1 MRLKGKL
8 EDSLLAGEG
17 SEPARHSGRVVRLGQ
32 SPCHHIS
39 IYLSAYVDLFIRLYN
54 WYAHTVSIICIYIY
68 IYIQHKDSKDLRVV
82 EAGASPVRPGRI
94 AAWCLAVEE
103 HVPQLHREDEPGAQP
118 PFFKDAPQK
127 KVQTV

>member
-1 MRLKGKL
+1 MPPYVHLFICVCRFIHTFVQLVC
-8 EDSLLAGEG
+8 SY
-17 SEPARHSGRVVRLGQ
+17 
-32 SPCHHIS
+32 S
-39 IYLSAYVDLFIRLYN
+39 IYN
-54 WYAHTVSIICIYIY
+54 MHIY

-94 AAWCLAVEE
+94 AARCLAVEE
-103 HVPQLHREDEPGAQP
+103 HAPQLHREDEPGAQP